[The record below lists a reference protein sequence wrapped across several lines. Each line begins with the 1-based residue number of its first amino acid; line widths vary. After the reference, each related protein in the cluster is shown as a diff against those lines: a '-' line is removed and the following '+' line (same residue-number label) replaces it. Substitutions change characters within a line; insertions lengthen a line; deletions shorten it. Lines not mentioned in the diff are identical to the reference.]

1 MYSIG
6 WRDTQERI
14 FAISIRSEIWH
25 GWNTVM
31 AAFIEEASAVI
42 DDAPA
47 CPSEPPSRTRRARR
61 ARSRSI
67 RVARGSQREA
77 RLALEHAM
85 LLESEIDRPH
95 TRSECADGP
104 RPCPHVSCRHHLY
117 LDVNPTTGTI
127 KLNFPDLEVWELA
140 FTCALD
146 VADLGGTA
154 IELVS
159 ELMNVTRE
167 RVRQIEMQA
176 LSRLASVSDTHAL
189 RDFQNK

>member
-1 MYSIG
+1 M
-6 WRDTQERI
+6 DPLVAEMER
-14 FAISIRSEIWH
+14 E
-25 GWNTVM
+25 V
-31 AAFIEEASAVI
+31 E
-42 DDAPA
+42 DDLAR
-47 CPSEPPSRTRRARR
+47 PSTTPPTSRRVRR

-67 RVARGSQREA
+67 RIARGSQREA
-77 RLALEHAM
+77 RLALEQAEA
-85 LLESEIDRPH
+85 LESEIDRPH
-95 TRSECADGP
+95 TRRECAEGP

-117 LDVNPTTGTI
+117 LDVNPSTGTI

-140 FTCALD
+140 ISCALD

-176 LSRLASVSDTHAL
+176 LSRLATGADTHAL
-189 RDFQNK
+189 RDFSTK